1 MKYSTCFGILFTFM
15 IISGLIA
22 GQNAM
27 AFSEEP
33 TKENKQVLSGIF
45 LIGFVGMYGGVIYM
59 HKSSEMKKTVFNQRK
74 QFN

>member
-22 GQNAM
+22 SQNAM
-27 AFSEEP
+27 ALSEEP
-33 TKENKQVLSGIF
+33 TKENKQVVSGIF

-59 HKSSEMKKTVFNQRK
+59 HKASETKKTKLQSTKVI
-74 QFN
+74 